1 MASGDGRG
9 YVSPLEDYC
18 MYVNLHVEYVSR
30 YSCGMAD
37 EKGMRSVAEY
47 SSTNGTISFIGG
59 TNGYL
64 TTNFTDISAT
74 KPWENTHECLGIRSI
89 DISYS
94 PERFPQVRI
103 VFVDVRGAS
112 LLTAEEYKSAY
123 GKGDGSFYSMLYST
137 PPPVFILTV
146 KGFYGR
152 GVQYRLALNNLSQ
165 SFNANTGDFE
175 IAVDFIG
182 YMFGAY
188 ADVPMNYIAIAPYI
202 QNGGKEYW
210 DAQTGEKGRF
220 MFKNQ
225 NNYTPMVKF
234 SELRQKVSDIPKSEE
249 YQSFVNS
256 INQSVNELNDTLS
269 SLKMLMNMYPFK
281 DWVVK
286 PKFLYMMSGGSVDL
300 RAKIATSCRN
310 FMDTVSTYRY
320 SDTLDYLDFIHNYDS
335 AESIES
341 YLFERAGST
350 FISKDD
356 FSEYENEIN
365 RSQYESTLG
374 IGNNSYRIYIVK
386 TNEEKNIMDAFRE
399 DIASISKQ
407 IEDTKT
413 KAKSVSRK
421 LVSDALG
428 FPPSIRNIYN
438 LAFAHFETFVAV
450 FYDVLKNISSDIESN
465 SESRNI
471 NHYGLTSDST
481 DCADSSHLPPFV
493 AFYFD
498 RVRDDG
504 TTVSEMEWPGDLSN
518 GEDLREVQFVEDI
531 INAIKMYNG
540 DAGEDV
546 STVSEE
552 SSAFDSADFKL
563 AIYMTLKRL
572 YDKWFCVS
580 EKDRW
585 VLHPEA
591 VSPANESDYT
601 QSEFSNFLYIDNFYH
616 DIGDRLLID
625 AQILSEVLAATIPTG
640 GGVNGDAFSVFNFLS
655 FMAQKNGGNL
665 IAYPIAFGGRDER
678 AMSDMFSALPLSA
691 EVFEDFPSFIFL
703 YTYELSKYLDNQQD
717 YTNDGFLIT
726 GSDGRISDTLPECLC
741 DDKDDGRYIGCFGV
755 SYGKQNQCFF
765 TDIQLKTDVPANTE
779 ASIAALLNV
788 AGMSGNGPRESAVYG
803 QNIYKVYASYSFS
816 CDVDMMGDAQILPL
830 MYFQLNGIP
839 MWRGV
844 YMIKSVKHSISA
856 GQFKTS
862 FSGYRINRNSIPMTG
877 GELCPISDIETQ
889 GESEGITY
897 GNNLAESTE
906 ITGTSVQRAYAVW
919 NHVFNELHLGIKKF
933 CTAYV
938 TQMAAGY
945 CGKDVIYGVSD
956 PAHTRGGADAK
967 DKNYHNFLK
976 SLGYQL
982 VHDKIYD
989 VPTSEM
995 KSKVEAL
1002 DYTNG
1007 DVVVYYATEH
1017 SYDTPP
1023 NAYKYGHTQFFVG
1036 KGVGWTSSVKYN
1048 YSKSAPGT
1056 SFVYGGLS
1064 KCKKWRLMH
1073 FKAPSFG

>member
-450 FYDVLKNISSDIESN
+450 FYDVLKNIS
-465 SESRNI
+465 
-471 NHYGLTSDST
+471 
-481 DCADSSHLPPFV
+481 
-493 AFYFD
+493 
-498 RVRDDG
+498 
-504 TTVSEMEWPGDLSN
+504 
-518 GEDLREVQFVEDI
+518 
-531 INAIKMYNG
+531 
-540 DAGEDV
+540 
-546 STVSEE
+546 
-552 SSAFDSADFKL
+552 
-563 AIYMTLKRL
+563 
-572 YDKWFCVS
+572 
-580 EKDRW
+580 
-585 VLHPEA
+585 
-591 VSPANESDYT
+591 
-601 QSEFSNFLYIDNFYH
+601 
-616 DIGDRLLID
+616 
-625 AQILSEVLAATIPTG
+625 
-640 GGVNGDAFSVFNFLS
+640 
-655 FMAQKNGGNL
+655 
-665 IAYPIAFGGRDER
+665 
-678 AMSDMFSALPLSA
+678 
-691 EVFEDFPSFIFL
+691 
-703 YTYELSKYLDNQQD
+703 
-717 YTNDGFLIT
+717 
-726 GSDGRISDTLPECLC
+726 
-741 DDKDDGRYIGCFGV
+741 
-755 SYGKQNQCFF
+755 
-765 TDIQLKTDVPANTE
+765 
-779 ASIAALLNV
+779 
-788 AGMSGNGPRESAVYG
+788 
-803 QNIYKVYASYSFS
+803 
-816 CDVDMMGDAQILPL
+816 
-830 MYFQLNGIP
+830 
-839 MWRGV
+839 
-844 YMIKSVKHSISA
+844 
-856 GQFKTS
+856 
-862 FSGYRINRNSIPMTG
+862 
-877 GELCPISDIETQ
+877 
-889 GESEGITY
+889 
-897 GNNLAESTE
+897 
-906 ITGTSVQRAYAVW
+906 
-919 NHVFNELHLGIKKF
+919 
-933 CTAYV
+933 
-938 TQMAAGY
+938 
-945 CGKDVIYGVSD
+945 
-956 PAHTRGGADAK
+956 
-967 DKNYHNFLK
+967 
-976 SLGYQL
+976 
-982 VHDKIYD
+982 
-989 VPTSEM
+989 
-995 KSKVEAL
+995 
-1002 DYTNG
+1002 
-1007 DVVVYYATEH
+1007 
-1017 SYDTPP
+1017 
-1023 NAYKYGHTQFFVG
+1023 
-1036 KGVGWTSSVKYN
+1036 
-1048 YSKSAPGT
+1048 
-1056 SFVYGGLS
+1056 
-1064 KCKKWRLMH
+1064 
-1073 FKAPSFG
+1073 